1 MTSTGCRNLPSSAT
15 CPYLILTRDPAAHP
29 AAAAQRLTYGRDG
42 AIAGQ
47 EAAARAVGTTV
58 AVRDLFKCLPVR
70 HKVRTVWMT
79 SRAGGK

>member
-1 MTSTGCRNLPSSAT
+1 M
-15 CPYLILTRDPAAHP
+15 HP

-42 AIAGQ
+42 GIAGQ

-70 HKVRTVWMT
+70 HKVGFACNKQGRWNKQGRGQR
-79 SRAGGK
+79 SRAISFLLSGMV